1 MATKCPTCN
10 RVAATEETICREC
23 GTTLH
28 PGFPRQLV
36 LLPLAFL
43 VLVLALLFLAFFLRD

>member
-1 MATKCPTCN
+1 MKCPTCN
-10 RVAATEETICREC
+10 REAGTEEAICRKC

-28 PGFPRQLV
+28 SGFPRQLV

-43 VLVLALLFLAFFLRD
+43 VLVLALLFLAFVLRG